1 MGDATPC
8 PGDPDSEAPANRRGD
23 APRPTWYFCPHWQ
36 RFLIQDARECL
47 LCEPA
52 REPPA
57 ALPGVRLRSGTSVP
71 LRTIFPILDA
81 TGSPYSRVT
90 SSSAPTIPDEGL
102 AAAVQTPPPLPREAP
117 PAPLEARVLPDS
129 SGNSPPDHPAS
140 ATPGTS
146 APEPTPTQRVQH
158 HPRGADRLGES
169 DPLQDSPAAPATHS
183 GEEELACFRH
193 QNSP

>member
-1 MGDATPC
+1 MRDATPC
-8 PGDPDSEAPANRRGD
+8 PSDPDPEAPANRRGD

-36 RFLIQDARECL
+36 RFLIQDNRECL

-90 SSSAPTIPDEGL
+90 SSAPTIPDEGL

-117 PAPLEARVLPDS
+117 PAPLEARVLPDLTGS
-129 SGNSPPDHPAS
+129 SSPDHPAS
-140 ATPGTS
+140 AS
-146 APEPTPTQRVQH
+146 ELFAD
-158 HPRGADRLGES
+158 GA
-169 DPLQDSPAAPATHS
+169 SPAPPAQ
-183 GEEELACFRH
+183 RR
-193 QNSP
+193 SPRRKRPAAG